1 MESFSNTQ
9 CILEEL
15 AFAADGGFL
24 DEPNP
29 PENNVA
35 SVLPTAITKLTD
47 GWFNLVNNPLMSDV
61 TVRTKSTD
69 ISAHRL
75 VFTVRFPSILNDIK
89 NSSDVFLLDWA
100 SYSASAYACDNS

>member
-47 GWFNLVNNPLMSDV
+47 GWFNLVNNQCPSLGIYCSFSEH
-61 TVRTKSTD
+61 TK
-69 ISAHRL
+69 RYQE
-75 VFTVRFPSILNDIK
+75 FK
-89 NSSDVFLLDWA
+89 
-100 SYSASAYACDNS
+100 